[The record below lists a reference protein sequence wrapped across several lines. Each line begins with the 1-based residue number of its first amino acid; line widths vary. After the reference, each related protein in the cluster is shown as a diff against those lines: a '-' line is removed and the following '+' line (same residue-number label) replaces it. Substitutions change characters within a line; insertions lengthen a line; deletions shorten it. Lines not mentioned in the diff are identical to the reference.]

1 MSILTIDNILRN
13 IKDIR
18 MSILALDTDERTVDQ
33 NEAIEDM
40 KQNINDFDHNTRVLE
55 FEINKD
61 I

>member
-1 MSILTIDNILRN
+1 MSTLTVDNILRN

-33 NEAIEDM
+33 KEALGDM
-40 KQNINDFDHNTRVLE
+40 KQDVENLDHNTRVLK
-55 FEINKD
+55 FEINKG